1 MNDNKN
7 KSSNQLFP
15 YSCSPQKPYYL
26 LFVDTEVRQNVSVWL
41 FQFFIESCDKNVTEK
56 VYLGTMLLLEILF
69 QGMIKEI
76 PTWMQYKLIYKY
88 MYP

>member
-1 MNDNKN
+1 MIIRINHQINYF
-7 KSSNQLFP
+7 LIHV
-15 YSCSPQKPYYL
+15 L
-26 LFVDTEVRQNVSVWL
+26 LRNPIDTEVRHNVSIWL

-56 VYLGTMLLLEILF
+56 VYLGTMQLLEILF